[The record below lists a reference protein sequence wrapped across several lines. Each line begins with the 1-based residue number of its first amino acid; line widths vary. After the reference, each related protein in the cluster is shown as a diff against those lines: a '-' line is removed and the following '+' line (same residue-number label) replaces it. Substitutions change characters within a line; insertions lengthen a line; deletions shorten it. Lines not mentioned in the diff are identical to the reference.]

1 MNRPGTL
8 WPRWGALV
16 AALAAATLPFLILIP
31 LGAFWLWQQGWLLIW
46 LGIATGLVLVGYA
59 LSVWLQRRAEH
70 LDASTDATDQ
80 GAVSAPDTD
89 WSPRDMAAWESVQKI
104 AAESDPHI
112 VGDYRLL
119 LLAGRQTIEQVA
131 RHYHPEE
138 RHPMW
143 RFTVPEALLVTERV
157 SVRLRRVMLDKVPGS
172 HLIRASQLMRLW
184 DFQPAASTSMRW
196 FRGATRVY
204 RAARLVNPLGAVM
217 AEARERMVSMM
228 MGEAGDYLRR
238 RGARIWVEEVGRAAI
253 ELYSG
258 RLRIDTEQ
266 LDEAAA
272 MEAMGP
278 GVNLADQA
286 GPIRITVAGQA
297 NAGKSSLINCLLD
310 RLAAGVDVLPTTQEA
325 NGYLLERNGL
335 PEAVLVD
342 TPGLQD
348 RQGIE
353 ALVDTLWESDY
364 ILWVVDAHRADR
376 ALDGRAL
383 EHLRQRFAADPRRI
397 LPPILV
403 VLSHVDRL
411 SPPREWDPPYDL
423 EAPARPKAQA
433 MRQAMEAISKDLGV
447 AMEATIPARL
457 DVRDKAYN
465 VDTIWERIT
474 SQLDRAQRGR
484 AMRILLEASPGE
496 WKRVLKQTAR
506 AGAEVT
512 RRWMR
517 SR

>member
-46 LGIATGLVLVGYA
+46 LGIATGLGLVGYT

-104 AAESDPHI
+104 AAGSDPHI

-484 AMRILLEASPGE
+484 AMRILLKASPGE